1 MDLNNLVKSQWDR
14 VAAIGLTAVGAIFL
28 LIGWIG
34 VSGTAFLAEQAP
46 YILSGGIGGV
56 FFLGVGATLWIS
68 ADLRDEWRKLDRIE
82 TALGDGTLRW
92 ADDSHDSHDGDAG
105 PGYSDE
111 LWSGTTAS
119 PRTATNGSSARK
131 ATVSSAKSVAAPKA
145 KASTTARTARP
156 RTSAVA
162 HES

>member
-14 VAAIGLTAVGAIFL
+14 VAAIGLTLIGALVL

-34 VSGTAFLAEQAP
+34 ISDTAYLAEQAP
-46 YILSGGIGGV
+46 YIISGGVGGV

-82 TALGDGTLRW
+82 DALRDGTLRW
-92 ADDSHDSHDGDAG
+92 ADNTTTTDTGRLAVD
-105 PGYSDE
+105 DE
-111 LWSGTTAS
+111 LWTAAPS
-119 PRTATNGSSARK
+119 APRRASNGSSVK
-131 ATVSSAKSVAAPKA
+131 TSVAASVSSEAPSVKVAA
-145 KASTTARTARP
+145 KPAARVARP
-156 RTSAVA
+156 RARAGVS